1 MVFDWGGHVLSWGGQ
16 HCAAGRFSLVMRDT
30 FGSTPNGGHTQKDF
44 LEAVIPSLGPDT
56 SRSTRHRRAPPEL
69 QFSREKKMA
78 VVFNDGIAATE
89 APEGT
94 EVVTTD
100 VLIVGSGPAGASAA
114 LFLSTHGVDNIMI
127 TKYRWTANT
136 PRAHITNQRTMEV
149 LRDAGIEEEVLAKA
163 VPHDQMGDTVYCESL
178 AGEEIGRRPT
188 WGFRPDRRA
197 DYELAS
203 PSMPC
208 DIPQTLL
215 EPILVENATKRGTQT
230 QFSTEY
236 LSHTQDSEGVSVK
249 VRNRLT
255 GHRYT
260 IRAKYLVGADGARS
274 QIAEDIDIPFEGK
287 MDIGGSMNITF
298 KADLADLVAHRPSIL
313 YWVFHP
319 GSNIG
324 GIGAGLVRC
333 VRPWNEWLVVWG
345 FDINGPAPELDE
357 DEAKAIVRNLVGI
370 PDLEMEITGY
380 SLWGN
385 NEMWATHMQNGR
397 VFIAGDAAHRHPP
410 SHGLGSNTSI
420 QDAYN
425 LAWKL
430 AAVVKDQASPEL
442 LETYSVER
450 APIAKQIVTRANNSG
465 REYGPIFEALGV
477 ADAKTEEEFR
487 ENLKLRKEP
496 TPEGA
501 ARRKA
506 LRKALDNK
514 DFEFN
519 AQGTEIGQFY
529 QSTAV
534 VCDGHGRPEMTEDPL
549 LHHQKSTYPGLRL
562 PHAWIGDNRGK
573 QSTHDIATGTGF
585 TLFTGITGRPW
596 AEAAEQVAKD
606 LGIELKIVVIGEGC
620 AYQDLYG
627 DWLRQ
632 REIEEDG
639 VILVRP
645 DKHVGWR
652 AHQLVADPQAALT
665 AVLSSILG
673 RNAVNQA
680 TLSEAELAELAS
692 TDNLVKAAVNN

>member
-1 MVFDWGGHVLSWGGQ
+1 M
-16 HCAAGRFSLVMRDT
+16 
-30 FGSTPNGGHTQKDF
+30 P
-44 LEAVIPSLGPDT
+44 
-56 SRSTRHRRAPPEL
+56 
-69 QFSREKKMA
+69 
-78 VVFNDGIAATE
+78 VFNDGLAATE
-89 APEGT
+89 APEQT
-94 EVVTTD
+94 DIVTTD
-100 VLIVGSGPAGASAA
+100 VLIVGSGPAGASAS

-149 LRDAGIEEEVLAKA
+149 LRDVGLEEEVLAKA
-163 VPHDQMGDTVYCESL
+163 TPHDKMGDTVYCETL

-203 PSMPC
+203 PAMPC

-236 LSHTQDSEGVSVK
+236 LSHEQDDEGVSVK

-255 GHRYT
+255 GHEYT
-260 IRAKYLVGADGARS
+260 IRAKYLIGADGARS
-274 QIAEDIDIPFEGK
+274 KVAEDIDTPFEGA

-298 KADLADLVAHRPSIL
+298 KADLSHLVAHRPSIL
-313 YWVFHP
+313 YWVFYP

-324 GIGAGLVRC
+324 GIGAGLIRAVRM
-333 VRPWNEWLVVWG
+333 WDEWLVVWG
-345 FDINGPAPELDE
+345 FDINGEPPVLNDE
-357 DEAKAIVRNLVGI
+357 EAKRIVRNLVGV

-385 NEMWATHMQNGR
+385 NEQYATHMQKGR

-420 QDAYN
+420 QDSYN

-430 AAVVKDQASPEL
+430 AAVIKGQAGPEL
-442 LETYSVER
+442 LDTYSVER
-450 APIAKQIVTRANNSG
+450 APVAKQIVTRANDSS

-487 ENLKLRKEP
+487 EGLQLRKQP
-496 TPEGA
+496 TAEGA

-506 LRKALDNK
+506 LREALDYK
-514 DFEFN
+514 DYEFN

-529 QSTAV
+529 QSSAT
-534 VCDGHGRPEMTEDPL
+534 VCDGRGRPEITEDPM

-562 PHAWIGDNRGK
+562 PHAWLGNTLEK
-573 QSTHDIATGTGF
+573 FSTHDIATGTGF
-585 TLFTGITGRPW
+585 TIFTGITGKPW
-596 AEAAEQVAKD
+596 ADAAVQVAEK
-606 LGIELKIVVIGEGC
+606 LGIELKAVVIGEGLEIT
-620 AYQDLYG
+620 DLYG
-627 DWLRQ
+627 DWMHQ
-632 REIEEDG
+632 REVEEDG

-645 DKHVGWR
+645 DKHIGWR
-652 AHQLVADPQAALT
+652 CHSMVDDPVQALT
-665 AVLSSILG
+665 AVLESILS
-673 RNAVNQA
+673 RAKTA
-680 TLSEAELAELAS
+680 TLSVEDLQLLNVPS
-692 TDNLVKAAVNN
+692 